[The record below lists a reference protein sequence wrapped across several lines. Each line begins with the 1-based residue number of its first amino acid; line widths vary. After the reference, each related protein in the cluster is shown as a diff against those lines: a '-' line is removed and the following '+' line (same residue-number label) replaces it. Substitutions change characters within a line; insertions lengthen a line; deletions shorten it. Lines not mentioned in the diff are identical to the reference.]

1 MIHVLFVIPLSLLI
15 GPGQP
20 FDLAV
25 FEDRLWITDR
35 EQQLLL
41 SIDKWTGMDPERLHG
56 NMVQPASIVVVHPLA
71 KPGSKKSERD
81 SIKLL
86 LKTYVCF
93 IAVFYQMCLIVIL
106 RSKCLSLS
114 KWGLC
119 SGVREQARIRPLLLS
134 LTHCPIS

>member
-81 SIKLL
+81 SIILL
-86 LKTYVCF
+86 LKTCLLYCSLLPNVFNCHPQEQMF
-93 IAVFYQMCLIVIL
+93 VSIEMGAVL
-106 RSKCLSLS
+106 RC
-114 KWGLC
+114 
-119 SGVREQARIRPLLLS
+119 ARAG
-134 LTHCPIS
+134 